1 MPSRL
6 IGMRIGLVS
15 WMHVSWMLAPG
26 CTSAPDEELDDPQT
40 NNSSTPNKGSA
51 GASNDSD
58 SVSDSNSDS
67 DPDPSDASSQSEN
80 TDKNSATPDKPKQSK
95 DWDKLLQ
102 KVFPD
107 DRVVEIEIDF
117 EEPDLTSILES
128 WKRDRKKVYAKSKVS
143 WDGVQLSGCG
153 ARLKGYSSLMFVNP
167 KGPGGGLTTSSK
179 LPLKVNFDRFG
190 GKRLHHVDRVSLGT
204 NAFDRSQ
211 MRERLSVRMFRA
223 MGVPAAKTAFATLRA
238 DGTSV
243 GLYTIAQNI
252 DKRFLKQHFGTKDGA
267 DDGNLYK
274 CVALQRHGGPGGA
287 GGPVVCSLRW
297 QGDKKS
303 DYLRSE
309 GCAVGYEECGLVLKT
324 NEENPSKNDYS
335 DLIHFL
341 DVLNNSE
348 DDEFAQAIQEVFE
361 VDSFLRLLAVN
372 VGMVN
377 LDSYIGRIN
386 NYYLYH
392 QPANGKF
399 IMLPWDLNM
408 SYGHYDSSQGREDL
422 TQFSAQDPLAGQRH
436 GKESYPLVNRIL
448 SVPEFKERYLDYL
461 REFVELHFNV
471 EVHQGLIEEFDALL
485 REPLSADPNRG
496 FSMQDYERAIGSD
509 PDGKSKGMFPQY
521 NLMDFVQRRAAFLE
535 KTL

>member
-1 MPSRL
+1 MPYRY
-6 IGMRIGLVS
+6 IGLRTCLVS
-15 WMHVSWMLAPG
+15 WMHASWFLAPG
-26 CTSAPDEELDDPQT
+26 CSSQPDDALDDPQPSDREDSHESD
-40 NNSSTPNKGSA
+40 SSKSPSTKPSSEETPSGGS
-51 GASNDSD
+51 GASADSG
-58 SVSDSNSDS
+58 
-67 DPDPSDASSQSEN
+67 DPKTSE
-80 TDKNSATPDKPKQSK
+80 PSK

-117 EEPDLTSILES
+117 EEPDLTSILDS
-128 WKRDRKKVYAKSKVS
+128 WKRDREKIYSKSTVN
-143 WDGVQLSGCG
+143 WDGVELSGCG
-153 ARLKGYSSLMFVNP
+153 ARLKGYSSLMFVN
-167 KGPGGGLTTSSK
+167 KNGPGGGLSTSSK
-179 LPLKVNFDRFG
+179 LPLKVNFNRFG

-211 MRERLSVRMFRA
+211 MRERLSVLMFRA
-223 MGVPAAKTAFATLRA
+223 MGIPAAKTAFATLST
-238 DGTSV
+238 DGTPV

-287 GGPVVCSLRW
+287 AGPLICSLRW

-303 DYLRSE
+303 DYLRHD

-324 NEENPSKNDYS
+324 NEENSTKNDYS

-341 DVLNNSE
+341 KVLNHSE
-348 DDEFAQAIQEVFE
+348 DEEFAEAIEEVFE

-392 QPANGKF
+392 RPDTGKF

-408 SYGHYDSSQGREDL
+408 SYGHYDHSRGRQDL
-422 TQFSAQDPLAGQRH
+422 TQFSARDPLAGQGQR
-436 GKESYPLVNRIL
+436 KDNYPLLRRIL
-448 SVPEFKERYLDYL
+448 AVPEFKARYLDYL
-461 REFVELHFNV
+461 REFTEEHFTLQA
-471 EVHQGLIEEFDALL
+471 HRTLIDRFDALI
-485 REPLSADPNRG
+485 RDPLESDPNRG
-496 FSMQDYERAIGSD
+496 FSMEDYERALGSEAA
-509 PDGKSKGMFPQY
+509 GKSKGMFPQY
-521 NLMDFVQRRAAFLE
+521 NLLDFVQRRLAFLE
-535 KTL
+535 GEL